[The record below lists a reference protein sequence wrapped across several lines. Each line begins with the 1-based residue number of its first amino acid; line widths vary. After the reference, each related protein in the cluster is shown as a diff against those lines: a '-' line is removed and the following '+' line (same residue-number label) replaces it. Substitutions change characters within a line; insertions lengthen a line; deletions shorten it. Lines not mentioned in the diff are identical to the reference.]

1 VDAQPAAQAA
11 ATQRYPQS
19 QGPPS
24 TSSVL
29 WAEWRRGLKDLQ
41 NIVLNP
47 WQGYAATHEE
57 PGTIGNL
64 TNIEV
69 YRNRHQESSP
79 SQVSVQSEVPMQE
92 QASVR
97 SPADLV
103 GGGVSGPAQ
112 GQQQSRQEVS
122 PADLVEAKQNA
133 SVQGQ
138 QQRQQEVSPADLSE
152 GRGGAQ
158 QQQQQTQRQGQS
170 HSMSM

>member
-1 VDAQPAAQAA
+1 LVAQPASQ
-11 ATQRYPQS
+11 QYQQP

-57 PGTIGNL
+57 PGTIANP

-69 YRNRHQESSP
+69 YRNRHQESTYP
-79 SQVSVQSEVPMQE
+79 QISVRNEVPMQM
-92 QASVR
+92 QTTVR

-103 GGGVSGPAQ
+103 EARQSAAVQ
-112 GQQQSRQEVS
+112 GQQQQNRQEVS
-122 PADLVEAKQNA
+122 P
-133 SVQGQ
+133 S
-138 QQRQQEVSPADLSE
+138 DLSE
-152 GRGGAQ
+152 GKGVD
-158 QQQQQTQRQGQS
+158 QQQQQTQRQE
-170 HSMSM
+170 HSQRLSM

>member
-1 VDAQPAAQAA
+1 VSAQPA
-11 ATQRYPQS
+11 TQPYQQS

-29 WAEWRRGLKDLQ
+29 WGEWRRGLKDLQ

-57 PGTIGNL
+57 PGTIANP

-69 YRNRHQESSP
+69 YRNRHQEP
-79 SQVSVQSEVPMQE
+79 VHPQVSVHSEVPMQT
-92 QASVR
+92 QTSVR

-103 GGGVSGPAQ
+103 GGEVNGPAQ

-122 PADLVEAKQNA
+122 PADLVEAKQSTA
-133 SVQGQ
+133 AQGEQ
-138 QQRQQEVSPADLSE
+138 QSTQDVSPADLSE
-152 GRGGAQ
+152 GKGVSQ
-158 QQQQQTQRQGQS
+158 QQQQAQRQSHNQS
-170 HSMSM
+170 LSM